1 MNTSRPK
8 QNIPGKVGCGSSYWH
23 QALENTRALG
33 IRTQQTSVL
42 PVSYEAI
49 ALSALAGFAS
59 LLIQELDD
67 LAANSHVNSFKGV
80 AR

>member
-1 MNTSRPK
+1 MNTSLPK
-8 QNIPGKVGCGSSYWH
+8 QNMPGEVGCGSSYWH

-33 IRTQQTSVL
+33 IRTQQASVL

-59 LLIQELDD
+59 LLIQELNNF
-67 LAANSHVNSFKGV
+67 AANSHVNSLEGV
-80 AR
+80 AG